1 VLVSAGT
8 SPILL
13 SRQELSMD
21 RASAGG
27 MGLDIGTGV
36 GGHKSSGI
44 DSLVSGTAAAGRI
57 FG

>member
-1 VLVSAGT
+1 
-8 SPILL
+8 
-13 SRQELSMD
+13 MD